1 MCIQPHS
8 GSDSEP
14 DRCAFLDAH
23 ARPDGLPVLRAN
35 DACPNA
41 VTILRSH
48 RPQRRADHSAYHAQP
63 NSFADGV
70 PFARSDRIADGVPV
84 ARTHT
89 AALSHP
95 DGPAYRFADERTRGF
110 TFSEPDGGSFDEP
123 DVRTVPPAN
132 DAGPD
137 AVGEPVAPAP
147 AYPLVR
153 GVRACVPYT

>member
-14 DRCAFLDAH
+14 DRNAFMDAH

-35 DACPNA
+35 DACPNDA
-41 VTILRSH
+41 CPNAATIIRSH
-48 RPQRRADHSAYHAQP
+48 RLQRRADRSAYHAQP

-70 PFARSDRIADGVPV
+70 PVARSDCIADGF
-84 ARTHT
+84 ARTHI

-95 DGPAYRFADERTRGF
+95 DRPAYRFADARTHGF
-110 TFSEPDGGSFDEP
+110 TFSEPDGGSSDEP
-123 DVRTVPPAN
+123 DVRTVRPAN

-147 AYPLVR
+147 ACLLVR
-153 GVRACVPYT
+153 